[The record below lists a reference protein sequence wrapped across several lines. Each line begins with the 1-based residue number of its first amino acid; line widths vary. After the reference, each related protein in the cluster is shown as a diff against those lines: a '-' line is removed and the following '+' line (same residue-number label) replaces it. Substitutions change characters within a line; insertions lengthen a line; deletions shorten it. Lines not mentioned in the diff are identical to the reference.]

1 MKTTKFGVVVALL
14 ALVGVAGG
22 AMAQEKQPAV
32 QPTKEQPATREGT
45 KPKAVKETKEE
56 GTSVE
61 RGGLKKDAKAKDK
74 PAAAPAAPS
83 EADMKAMMDQM
94 MALAPEHAHLK
105 QYLGTWTTET
115 TWSEGDVE
123 HKSAGTATFTEVYGG
138 RYVKSE
144 MQGEMMGAPFT
155 GSMLIG
161 YNKNQKKFEGTWI
174 DSWSTQVFMFT
185 GTADSTGKVITTTGM
200 MDDPMTGQSMMSK
213 QVTTFKG
220 DVMTFEMYG
229 THDGH
234 EMKMMTITYTKTT
247 AKPAAEGHGAAHGG
261 KATPATTMT
270 PAKPANGK

>member
-14 ALVGVAGG
+14 AFTGVAI
-22 AMAQEKQPAV
+22 AQEAPKKEPSTAPAKPQKV
-32 QPTKEQPATREGT
+32 TDAPAPTKVDKSQVN
-45 KPKAVKETKEE
+45 KPKE
-56 GTSVE
+56 
-61 RGGLKKDAKAKDK
+61 
-74 PAAAPAAPS
+74 AAPAAPS

-94 MALAPEHAHLK
+94 MALAPEHAYLK

-115 TWSEGDVE
+115 SWTEGDVE

-185 GTADSTGKVITTTGM
+185 GTADSTGKVITTSGM
-200 MDDPMTGQSMMSK
+200 MDDPMSGQSMMSK

-229 THDGH
+229 THDGK
-234 EMKMMTITYTKTT
+234 EMKMMTITYTKAT
-247 AKPAAEGHGAAHGG
+247 AKPAAEGHGAGHGG
-261 KATPATTMT
+261 KATPVAPAT
-270 PAKPANGK
+270 PAKPADKK

>member
-14 ALVGVAGG
+14 AFTGVAI
-22 AMAQEKQPAV
+22 AQEAPKKEPSTAPAK
-32 QPTKEQPATREGT
+32 PTKLNDAPAPTPANKGEIN
-45 KPKAVKETKEE
+45 KQNA
-56 GTSVE
+56 
-61 RGGLKKDAKAKDK
+61 K
-74 PAAAPAAPS
+74 PAEKAAQPAAPT
-83 EADMKAMMDQM
+83 EAEMKAMMDQM

-185 GTADSTGKVITTTGM
+185 GTADSTGKVITTSGM
-200 MDDPMTGQSMMSK
+200 MDDPMSGQSMMSK

-229 THDGH
+229 THDGQ
-234 EMKMMTITYTKTT
+234 EMKMMTITYTKAA
-247 AKPAAEGHGAAHGG
+247 AKPAAEGHGAAQGG
-261 KATPATTMT
+261 KTAPATTMT
-270 PAKPANGK
+270 PAKPADKK